1 MGKHSLSTQL
11 ELQQITSLLY
21 NAEDSVV
28 DLLRESVNQNIKADV
43 LFKDATGLDIYSE
56 ILKIKKNILDLP
68 IELQEYQ
75 KTFISRFN
83 EMEKMIKEF
92 S

>member
-28 DLLRESVNQNIKADV
+28 DLLRESVNQNIKANV